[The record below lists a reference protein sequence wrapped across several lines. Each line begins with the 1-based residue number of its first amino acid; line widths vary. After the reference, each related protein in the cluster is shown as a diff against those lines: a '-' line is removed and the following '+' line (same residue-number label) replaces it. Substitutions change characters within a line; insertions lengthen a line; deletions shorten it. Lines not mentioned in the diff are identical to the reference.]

1 MSALPGHWRGIRVPF
16 VAPWSGERHL
26 PGRIIRHIGRGGV
39 GIAYADECSQADRR
53 RDVLWQ
59 RHSVSRGAGTP
70 FLAGIHPLRQRQAM
84 SHLLCQVCG
93 KSTFDDDY
101 ARWGERHLVVARAV
115 EGHPLGEGERTT
127 TPPVCLPCALES
139 VEACPHLRG
148 GKATAALVREMRPWG
163 AAGIVYHPETI
174 EPIRD
179 GMDATEDGLTL
190 VGVEDPWIRWT
201 LAEREVVTLHGCTP
215 VRLADLAKDMV
226 GVTA

>member
-1 MSALPGHWRGIRVPF
+1 MSTLPQHWRGIRVPF

-26 PGRIIRHIGRGGV
+26 PGRIIRHIGSGGV
-39 GIAYADECSQADRR
+39 GIAYADECSQTDRR
-53 RDVLWQ
+53 PRCPLAAAL
-59 RHSVSRGAGTP
+59 RGARGAGTP

-115 EGHPLGEGERTT
+115 EEHPLREGERTN

-190 VGVEDPWIRWT
+190 VGIEDPWIR
-201 LAEREVVTLHGCTP
+201 
-215 VRLADLAKDMV
+215 
-226 GVTA
+226 